1 MVNTMLKLM
10 HTRLDKR
17 FNERKIK
24 EKAIDIGGV
33 VVYNINVAGEEN
45 NHWLFNLICMCAC
58 SSAG

>member
-1 MVNTMLKLM
+1 M
-10 HTRLDKR
+10 
-17 FNERKIK
+17 K
-24 EKAIDIGGV
+24 EKKKKAIDIAGT

>member
-1 MVNTMLKLM
+1 M
-10 HTRLDKR
+10 
-17 FNERKIK
+17 K
-24 EKAIDIGGV
+24 EKKKKAIDNAEV